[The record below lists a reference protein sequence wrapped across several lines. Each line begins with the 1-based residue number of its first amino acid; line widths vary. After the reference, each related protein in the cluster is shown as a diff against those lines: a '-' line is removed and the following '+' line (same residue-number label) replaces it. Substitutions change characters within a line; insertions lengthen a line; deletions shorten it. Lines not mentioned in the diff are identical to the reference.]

1 MLKGMRKHARYFYV
15 LFFIVILTF
24 IFWGVGTV
32 DKTGGVEILAEVGK
46 YKITTEEY
54 WKTYDR
60 IYRFYREIYKDKFD
74 EEMEKKMNLKEN
86 VLNSMVNERILL
98 TAAQKAGIEI
108 RDEELQ
114 DAITRE
120 QAFMKNG
127 VFDKD
132 VYLNRLRLNRITP
145 EEFERSQRQELIL
158 SKMRRLVELSV
169 DIPDNSEIQL
179 PPVSSN
185 EQASQMIYQAKLNDI
200 REKALSSYIEGLKK
214 DIKIKINKQL
224 LS

>member
-1 MLKGMRKHARYFYV
+1 MLKGMRKNARYFYV
-15 LFFIVILTF
+15 LFFIVILSF

-32 DKTGGVEILAEVGK
+32 DKTGGVEILAEFVK

-60 IYRFYREIYKDKFD
+60 IYRFYREIYKDQFN
-74 EEMEKKMNLKEN
+74 EEMEKKMNLKDN
-86 VLNSMVNERILL
+86 VLNSMVNERVLL
-98 TAAQKAGIEI
+98 TAAQKVGIKI
-108 RDEELQ
+108 GDEELQ
-114 DAITRE
+114 DAITHE

-132 VYLNRLRLNRITP
+132 VYVNRLRLNRITP

-169 DIPDNSEIQL
+169 DIPDSADLQL
-179 PPVSSN
+179 PRESSN
-185 EQASQMIYQAKLNDI
+185 EQALKMISQAKLNDI
-200 REKALSSYIEGLKK
+200 REKALNSYIEGLKK
-214 DIKIKINKQL
+214 EIKIKVNKKL

>member
-1 MLKGMRKHARYFYV
+1 MLKGMRKNARYFYV
-15 LFFIVILTF
+15 LFFIVILSF

-32 DKTGGVEILAEVGK
+32 DKTGKVEILAEVGK

-60 IYRFYREIYKDKFD
+60 IYRFYREIYKDQFN

-86 VLNSMVNERILL
+86 VLNSMVNERVLL
-98 TAAQKAGIEI
+98 TAAQKAGIKI
-108 RDEELQ
+108 DDEELQ
-114 DAITRE
+114 DAITHE

-132 VYLNRLRLNRITP
+132 VYVNRLRLNRITP

-169 DIPDNSEIQL
+169 DIPDSADLQL
-179 PPVSSN
+179 PRESSN
-185 EQASQMIYQAKLNDI
+185 EQALKMISQAKLNDI
-200 REKALSSYIEGLKK
+200 REKALNSYIEGLKK
-214 DIKIKINKQL
+214 DIKIKVNKQL

>member
-1 MLKGMRKHARYFYV
+1 MLKTMRKHARYFYV
-15 LFFIVILTF
+15 LFFIIILTF

-60 IYRFYREIYKDKFD
+60 IYRFYREIYKDQFD

-86 VLNSMVNERILL
+86 VLNSMVNERVML
-98 TAAQKAGIEI
+98 TAAQKAGITAG
-108 RDEELQ
+108 DEELQ
-114 DAITRE
+114 DEIARE
-120 QAFMKNG
+120 PAFMKNG
-127 VFDKD
+127 VFDKEI
-132 VYLNRLRLNRITP
+132 YLNRLRLNRITP

-169 DIPDNSEIQL
+169 DIPESVALHL
-179 PPVSSN
+179 PQESSN
-185 EQASQMIYQAKLNDI
+185 EQAVKMIYQAKLNDI
-200 REKALSSYIEGLKK
+200 REKALNSYIEGLKK
-214 DIKIKINKQL
+214 DIKIKINKQIV
-224 LS
+224 S

>member
-60 IYRFYREIYKDKFD
+60 IYRFYREIYKDQFN
-74 EEMEKKMNLKEN
+74 EEMEKKMNLKDN
-86 VLNSMVNERILL
+86 VLNSMVNERVLL
-98 TAAQKAGIEI
+98 TAAQKAGIKI
-108 RDEELQ
+108 GDEELQ
-114 DAITRE
+114 DAITQE

-132 VYLNRLRLNRITP
+132 VYVNRLRLNRITP

-169 DIPDNSEIQL
+169 DIPDSADLQL
-179 PPVSSN
+179 PRESSN
-185 EQASQMIYQAKLNDI
+185 EQALKMISQAKLNDI
-200 REKALSSYIEGLKK
+200 REKALNSYIEGLKK
-214 DIKIKINKQL
+214 EIKIKVNKKL

>member
-1 MLKGMRKHARYFYV
+1 MLKGMRKNARYFYV
-15 LFFIVILTF
+15 LFFIVILSF

-32 DKTGGVEILAEVGK
+32 DKTGKVEILAEVGK

-60 IYRFYREIYKDKFD
+60 IYRFYREIYKDQFN

-86 VLNSMVNERILL
+86 VLNSMVNERVLL
-98 TAAQKAGIEI
+98 AAAQKAGIKI
-108 RDEELQ
+108 DDEELQ
-114 DAITRE
+114 DAITHE

-127 VFDKD
+127 AFDKD
-132 VYLNRLRLNRITP
+132 VYVNRLRLNRITP

-169 DIPDNSEIQL
+169 DIPDSADLQL
-179 PPVSSN
+179 PPESSN
-185 EQASQMIYQAKLNDI
+185 EQALKMISQAKLKDI
-200 REKALSSYIEGLKK
+200 REKALNSYIEGLKK
-214 DIKIKINKQL
+214 DIKIKVNKQL